1 MASTVGA
8 GTVTVKITETVSLN
22 GSTYDATNILSIP
35 SVNEISQRIMTL
47 PGQVIVEIAEFDN
60 SSAGRG
66 KFVRAGVQ
74 YMRITNLDDTNS
86 FAIATKAAG
95 NYCWQLVT
103 AGRSWILASPEY
115 SFEGV
120 ALPVVGAPTLANV
133 DMIYARGSS
142 EDHID
147 MELFIGLT

>member
-1 MASTVGA
+1 MASTVGS

-35 SVNEISQRIMTL
+35 SVNEVSQRIMTL
-47 PGQVIVEIAEFDN
+47 PGQVICEIAEFDSTN
-60 SSAGRG
+60 NGRG
-66 KFVRAGVQ
+66 KFVRSDVQ

-86 FAIATKAAG
+86 LAIATKTASS
-95 NYCWQLVT
+95 YCWQLVT
-103 AGRSWILASPEY
+103 PGRSWILSSAST
-115 SFEGV
+115 SFEGDSI
-120 ALPVVGAPTLANV
+120 PVVVAPTLANV

-142 EDHID
+142 EDVID